1 MRRSAIYVKIS
12 GLESAGFT
20 LKVRWCL
27 LAVRLK
33 LVLEYSVGAVE
44 TIALL
49 NSGYETLRPEILLP
63 ISIARELK
71 LFPPPTTA
79 TIKEYTLA
87 DGSTIHLIKIP
98 RALKVSV
105 TEDDRVVGPIEA
117 DVTIS
122 EGAEEPL
129 ISDKLASKLNI
140 AVLDFGEGIW
150 CFRDEVGKKE
160 RKTY

>member
-1 MRRSAIYVKIS
+1 MKTLGS
-12 GLESAGFT
+12 ESAGSIPNT
-20 LKVRWCL
+20 RWCL

-33 LVLEYSVGAVE
+33 LMLEHSMGVVE
-44 TIALL
+44 VIALL
-49 NSGYETLRPEILLP
+49 NSGYETLKPEILLP
-63 ISIARELK
+63 ISVARELK

-79 TIKEYTLA
+79 AIKEYTLA
-87 DGSTIHLIKIP
+87 NGSTVHLIKIS

-105 TEDDRVVGPIEA
+105 IEDDRVVGPVEA
-117 DVTIS
+117 DATIS

>member
-1 MRRSAIYVKIS
+1 MLEHS
-12 GLESAGFT
+12 G
-20 LKVRWCL
+20 
-27 LAVRLK
+27 
-33 LVLEYSVGAVE
+33 SVAEV
-44 TIALL
+44 IALL
-49 NSGYETLRPEILLP
+49 NSGYETLKPEILLP

-79 TIKEYTLA
+79 IVKEYTLA
-87 DGSTIHLIKIP
+87 DGSTIHLIKIS
-98 RALKVSV
+98 RAVKASV
-105 TEDDRVVGPIEA
+105 LEDDRIVGPVEA
-117 DVTIS
+117 DAVIS

-150 CFRDEVGKKE
+150 CFRDEVGKRE